1 MEIIVAPIYLVIMI
15 SNITGGVYKIEPGSS
30 CGWRLLLLR
39 AKMARWA
46 VSLMQPERKRALHH
60 FRATVMTSKGRDRR

>member
-1 MEIIVAPIYLVIMI
+1 MFEKMEIIAAIDSVII
-15 SNITGGVYKIEPGSS
+15 GNIAYKVFQREPGSL

-46 VSLMQPERKRALHH
+46 VNLMQAERKSALQH
-60 FRATVMTSKGRDRR
+60 FRATRMTSK